1 MTTIKEYTLTIYKQY
16 IDLAKTDG
24 RLFRKTVIDEIVN
37 KTGCSLATA
46 STNYNI
52 IKKVNPVIGLGRDL
66 SEKSK
71 INLDISENDCYTVIE
86 LIPSNEA
93 QYVGR
98 CYSFM
103 MQGDASECFDM
114 KTYNSKSSW
123 TLIKGLG
130 PNSTEIYRLE
140 SDEEEIKKYEFKS

>member
-1 MTTIKEYTLTIYKQY
+1 
-16 IDLAKTDG
+16 
-24 RLFRKTVIDEIVN
+24 
-37 KTGCSLATA
+37 
-46 STNYNI
+46 
-52 IKKVNPVIGLGRDL
+52 
-66 SEKSK
+66 
-71 INLDISENDCYTVIE
+71 
-86 LIPSNEA
+86 
-93 QYVGR
+93 
-98 CYSFM
+98 M